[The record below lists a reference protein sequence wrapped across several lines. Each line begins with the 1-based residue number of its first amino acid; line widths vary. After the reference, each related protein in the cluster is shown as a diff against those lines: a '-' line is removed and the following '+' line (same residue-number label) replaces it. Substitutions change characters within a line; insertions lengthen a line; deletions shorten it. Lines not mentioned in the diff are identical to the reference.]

1 MHLWRPRIKE
11 VGVGEG
17 GGRCLKI
24 CHVFVDAIVFGWE
37 VTKLVICYRCHKYM
51 TPYAMNTEQTD
62 ENIYMQFLHLYNL
75 KGVINSTTYLAHLRY
90 FAKFGIIGTV

>member
-1 MHLWRPRIKE
+1 
-11 VGVGEG
+11 
-17 GGRCLKI
+17 
-24 CHVFVDAIVFGWE
+24 
-37 VTKLVICYRCHKYM
+37 M

>member
-1 MHLWRPRIKE
+1 
-11 VGVGEG
+11 
-17 GGRCLKI
+17 
-24 CHVFVDAIVFGWE
+24 
-37 VTKLVICYRCHKYM
+37 M

-75 KGVINSTTYLAHLRY
+75 KGVLNSITYLAHLRY

>member
-17 GGRCLKI
+17 GGCLKI
-24 CHVFVDAIVFGWE
+24 CHVFVDSIVFGWE
-37 VTKLVICYRCHKYM
+37 VTKLVIFYRCHKYM

-62 ENIYMQFLHLYNL
+62 ENIYMQFLQLYNL